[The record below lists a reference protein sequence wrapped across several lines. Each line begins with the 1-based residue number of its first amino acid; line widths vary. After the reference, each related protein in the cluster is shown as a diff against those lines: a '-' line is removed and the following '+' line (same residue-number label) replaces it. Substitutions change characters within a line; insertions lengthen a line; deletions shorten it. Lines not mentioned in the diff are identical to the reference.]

1 MRKRSDDIEVAV
13 LAVRVIPR
21 ARKDEI
27 VEILDDGTVKIRL
40 TAPPV
45 EGKANKALVSFL
57 SRVIMVPRSQFEIL
71 RGEKSRNKL
80 ILIHD
85 INNETVRARIK
96 IRISME

>member
-57 SRVIMVPRSQFEIL
+57 SRVIMVPRSQIQIL

-80 ILIHD
+80 ISIHD

>member
-57 SRVIMVPRSQFEIL
+57 SRVIMVPRSQIEIL

-80 ILIHD
+80 ISIHD

>member
-57 SRVIMVPRSQFEIL
+57 SRVIMVPRSQIEIL

-80 ILIHD
+80 ISIHD

-96 IRISME
+96 IRIPTE

>member
-45 EGKANKALVSFL
+45 GGKANKALVSFL
-57 SRVIMVPRSQFEIL
+57 SRVIMVQRSQVEIL
-71 RGEKSRNKL
+71 RGEKNRNKL
-80 ILIHD
+80 ISIQD

-96 IRISME
+96 IRISTE